1 MASLVAYSKIFIY
14 SFLTTQIA
22 SLIIDKTSITVFAKY
37 SDFADVFLSESAAEL
52 SKHTG
57 INNHFVELING

>member
-1 MASLVAYSKIFIY
+1 MASLVTYSKMFIY
-14 SFLTTQIA
+14 FFLITQIA
-22 SLIIDKTSITVFAKY
+22 LLIIDKASITVFAKY
-37 SDFADVFLSESAAEL
+37 SNFADVLSSESAAEL